1 MSTILPLQRA
11 RMARARERAAVRR
24 RHRPTLGVL
33 RRYGGIVALTVL
45 IAAAMM
51 LQGRQQDVQP
61 TRSIAPLAVR
71 AVDGDTLHTGS
82 ERIRLSGIDAPE
94 LSQTCQD
101 GQARA
106 WACGQAAKQRLAALV
121 AQGSLTCS
129 SRGQDRYGRTLA
141 VCAAGQVADIGAAL
155 VRDGYA
161 VNYSRTTSDYKSAE
175 QEARAARRGIWQG
188 AFEQPEQWRRRH
200 RTPLTP
206 TS

>member
-1 MSTILPLQRA
+1 MATILPLQRA
-11 RMARARERAAVRR
+11 RMARAKERAAARR

-51 LQGRQQDVQP
+51 LQSRQQDVQP

-82 ERIRLSGIDAPE
+82 GRIRLAGIDAPE
-94 LSQTCQD
+94 LSQTCRD
-101 GQARA
+101 GEARA
-106 WACGQAAKQRLAALV
+106 WACGQVAKQRLAALV
-121 AQGSLTCS
+121 AQGSVTCS
-129 SRGQDRYGRTLA
+129 ARGQDRYGRTLA
-141 VCAAGQVADIGAAL
+141 VCAAGNIADVGAAL

-161 VNYSRTTSDYKSAE
+161 VNYDRHTSDYKSAE
-175 QEARAARRGIWQG
+175 QEARAARRGIWRGQ
-188 AFEQPEQWRRRH
+188 FERPETWRQRH